1 MKYIR
6 DDKAIKLLGKKVR
19 EFRKKQK
26 ISQSQLAYEANI
38 PRMQVSRIERG
49 EINTSIST
57 ILAIARVLDIQ
68 VKEFFNF

>member
-6 DDKAIKLLGKKVR
+6 DDKAIRLLGKKVR
-19 EFRKKQK
+19 ELRKKQK
-26 ISQSQLAYEANI
+26 LSQSQLAYEANI

-57 ILAIARVLDIQ
+57 IIAIARVLEVQTKDL
-68 VKEFFNF
+68 FNF

>member
-6 DDKAIKLLGKKVR
+6 DEKAIKLLGKKVR
-19 EFRKKQK
+19 ELRKKQK
-26 ISQSQLAYEANI
+26 LSQSQLAYEANI

-57 ILAIARVLDIQ
+57 IIAIARVLEIQ
-68 VKEFFNF
+68 TKDLFNF